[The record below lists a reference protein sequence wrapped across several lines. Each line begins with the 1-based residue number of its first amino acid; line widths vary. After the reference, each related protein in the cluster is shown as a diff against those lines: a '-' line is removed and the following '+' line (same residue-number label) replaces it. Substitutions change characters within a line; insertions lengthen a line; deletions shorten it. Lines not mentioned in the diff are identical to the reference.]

1 LTSDS
6 DDEFEAALPEGY
18 NMMNNSLLQVY
29 NSQSIPSESPFHDS
43 SGLAESENDHLSNS
57 EASGADLRGKNMLQ
71 TVADVVDLAV
81 PKDER
86 ITGHSLEKTSQLV
99 EEREVSDLRRLGDA
113 AVMDPA
119 PAVTGVTL
127 DVQEPATPQD
137 LSAMLQT
144 REGIS
149 SSLPYPG
156 KSELLF
162 QKLSQ
167 QTPQVPKRVTFA
179 PEVAKHPDSGSRK
192 RGKVEKHVVSHGFPQ
207 CLHKHG
213 WSNGPFSVSRI
224 LLMY

>member
-1 LTSDS
+1 
-6 DDEFEAALPEGY
+6 
-18 NMMNNSLLQVY
+18 MMNNSILQVY

-57 EASGADLRGKNMLQ
+57 EASGTDLRGKNTLQ

-99 EEREVSDLRRLGDA
+99 EEREVSDLWRLGDA
-113 AVMDPA
+113 AVRDPA
-119 PAVTGVTL
+119 PAVPGVML
-127 DVQEPATPQD
+127 DVQEPILMAATPQD
-137 LSAMLQT
+137 LSAMSQT
-144 REGIS
+144 REGAS

-162 QKLSQ
+162 QKLPQ

-192 RGKVEKHVVSHGFPQ
+192 RGKVEKHVVSHGLPQ
-207 CLHKHG
+207 CLRNHG